1 MDGLMGALIYVANG
15 LFLLSYAARDMLHL
29 RVLAALAA
37 LCLVAY
43 FGTRPEPL
51 VEAVF
56 WNAFFAQLNMVLVVR
71 ELMQRRRSAA
81 APTGGENM
89 VEIAA

>member
-1 MDGLMGALIYVANG
+1 MDALMGALIYVANG
-15 LFLLSYAARDMLHL
+15 LFLLSYSVRDMLHL

-37 LCLVAY
+37 LFLVAY

-56 WNAFFAQLNMVLVVR
+56 WNALFALLNIVLAVR
-71 ELMQRRRSAA
+71 ELVKRRRTELPPAA
-81 APTGGENM
+81 CEE
-89 VEIAA
+89 VIEIAS